1 MGWKERYF
9 VFVPP
14 TYWLRSWKK
23 LLKKRDA
30 SNMCHKPNSSGFVE
44 RSTGIQISWNR
55 GQSMRLSLHGP
66 FTSSRIVPKLEQY
79 KHDARK
85 WPSKL
90 TACHTDALSAKKSL
104 FRWQRMDQVISHPEI
119 IARVWTREFF
129 FSKLLLFFIL
139 ARWQC
144 LFVFNSNLSKIYK
157 SFTYKLTSYSVS
169 MSGKPFYG
177 TKVNVSVV

>member
-14 TYWLRSWKK
+14 TYWLRSWEK
-23 LLKKRDA
+23 LLKKRNA
-30 SNMCHKPNSSGFVE
+30 SNMCHKLESSGIVE
-44 RSTGIQISWNR
+44 GTTRIQISWNR
-55 GQSMRLSLHGP
+55 GQSVRLSLHGP

-104 FRWQRMDQVISHPEI
+104 FRWQRMVQVISHAEI
-119 IARVWTREFF
+119 IARVWTPRIFL
-129 FSKLLLFFIL
+129 SKLLLFFIL
-139 ARWQC
+139 VRTMMMLICA
-144 LFVFNSNLSKIYK
+144 LSGPLSIKTQNWERFIN
-157 SFTYKLTSYSVS
+157 YKLEKTGLTHPQS
-169 MSGKPFYG
+169 F
-177 TKVNVSVV
+177 